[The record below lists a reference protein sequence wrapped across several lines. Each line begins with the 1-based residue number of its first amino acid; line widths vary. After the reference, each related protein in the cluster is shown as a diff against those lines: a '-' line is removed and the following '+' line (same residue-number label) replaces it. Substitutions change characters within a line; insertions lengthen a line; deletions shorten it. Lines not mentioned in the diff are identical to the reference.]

1 MNSVI
6 SVKQLNLYVKSLL
19 DGQPLLQ
26 STVVTGEISNFKNHY
41 ASGHWYF
48 TLKDK
53 DAAVRC
59 VMFRSN
65 AAECDFIPCDGMQVV
80 IVGRVSLYEKD
91 GQYQLY
97 AERMLAA
104 GDGLAALKFE
114 EIKARLEKEGLF
126 NPENKRPL
134 PAFPKKIAVV
144 TSDTGAAVKDIIS
157 ILGRRWPAAE
167 IIMCPVAVQGGAA
180 VASMLDALDRIYAL
194 GTADIII
201 IGRGGGSAEDLSQF
215 NDETLARK
223 IYESPVPVIS
233 AVGHETD
240 FTIADFVADMRAP
253 TPSAAAELAVPDSAE
268 LCERIQNGRL
278 HLRSALTANYERSK
292 ARYLSAKAS
301 VFLINPLNE
310 IVESRAERTD
320 KAADLLIS
328 AFSSYLE
335 KSAARLSE
343 NTARLDALSPLKVMS
358 RGYAYVSK
366 NGKTVKSVNDADNGD
381 IINVR
386 FNDGNADC
394 KIIKKERLI

>member
-1 MNSVI
+1 
-6 SVKQLNLYVKSLL
+6 
-19 DGQPLLQ
+19 
-26 STVVTGEISNFKNHY
+26 
-41 ASGHWYF
+41 
-48 TLKDK
+48 
-53 DAAVRC
+53 
-59 VMFRSN
+59 
-65 AAECDFIPCDGMQVV
+65 
-80 IVGRVSLYEKD
+80 
-91 GQYQLY
+91 
-97 AERMLAA
+97 
-104 GDGLAALKFE
+104 
-114 EIKARLEKEGLF
+114 
-126 NPENKRPL
+126 
-134 PAFPKKIAVV
+134 
-144 TSDTGAAVKDIIS
+144 
-157 ILGRRWPAAE
+157 
-167 IIMCPVAVQGGAA
+167 MCPVAVQGGAA
-180 VASMLDALDRIYAL
+180 VASMLDALDRINAL

-268 LCERIQNGRL
+268 LYERIQNGRL

-366 NGKTVKSVNDADNGD
+366 NGKTVKSVDDADNGD

>member
-80 IVGRVSLYEKD
+80 VVGRVSLYEKD

-268 LCERIQNGRL
+268 LYERIQNSRL

-310 IVESRAERTD
+310 IVETRAERTD

-328 AFSSYLE
+328 AFSSFLE

-343 NTARLDALSPLKVMS
+343 NSARLDALSPLKVMS